1 MAIGFG
7 KFSIRKGLA
16 LLTLVL
22 FQSDVTAQQI
32 PFRRG
37 PEYIPGKYIVVLDR
51 DQVVNGMLFG
61 AKPITNGFENRV
73 SHQYGAAFEGF
84 AAELTDAELMK
95 LASDPRVKHIEQD
108 QVVRVSGKPGGGG
121 GGGTTQP
128 AQSIPWGISR
138 ILATQSSA
146 SAGNG
151 SGNVNVDVAVIDT
164 GIDTTHPDLT
174 IAGGRNFTGGSPTN
188 YTDANGHGT
197 HVAGTIAANDNAIGV
212 VGVAPGARLWAVRVL
227 DKNGSGTMSGVIS
240 GVDWVTSNAST
251 IEVANMSLGGGD
263 SAALNS
269 AIDKAVAAGITFVV
283 AAGNSSTDCRG
294 SSPANS
300 TNTGVITVSALDQN
314 GALAYFS
321 NFGLNFSDDAGA
333 ENGVDVTA
341 PGVNIYSTAKGAGYT
356 TMSGTSMASPH
367 VAGTAALCKAANPA
381 MSPAQVKQSVM
392 NSAPAAYLGTGSS
405 GIFGIAPWAVTSG
418 DSDGFT
424 EPLVNA
430 SGY

>member
-1 MAIGFG
+1 MASEFG
-7 KFSIRKGLA
+7 KFSLLKGGA
-16 LLTLVL
+16 LLALVL
-22 FQSDVTAQQI
+22 FQSVVTAQQI

-108 QVVRVSGKPGGGG
+108 QVVRVSGKPGGG

-418 DSDGFT
+418 DADGFT